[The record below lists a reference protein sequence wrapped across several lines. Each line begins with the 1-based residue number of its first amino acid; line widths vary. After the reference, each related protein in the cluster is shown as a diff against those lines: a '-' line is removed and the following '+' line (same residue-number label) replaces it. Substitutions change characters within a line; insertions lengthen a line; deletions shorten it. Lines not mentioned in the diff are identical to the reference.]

1 MADSKISQLTD
12 GGKVQVTD
20 QVPVSRGG
28 ENRRVQVGAL
38 AALDSLS
45 KADVGLGNVNNTS
58 DASKPVS
65 TATQTALN
73 LKANLASPTFTGTV
87 SGISKNMVGLANVDN
102 TSDANKPISTA
113 TQTALNAKEPA
124 NAFLAKLNVAQ
135 QFTKQHSF
143 LETTLASGVPINWD
157 LDNNQ
162 NASII
167 LTSNSYLLPVNI
179 KNGADYTL
187 TVKQDAVG
195 SRVIL
200 FSNLSFKFPSGG
212 IPVLSTTPNAT
223 DVLKFTAS
231 NGVLLVTSFDKN
243 FISESNPISSRSPA
257 FWINGENVIM
267 SGSNVTQVNDMGTL
281 GYNLTAGSGNTTIS
295 NINGLPALDF
305 GTTVKTNMQR
315 TGVLASD
322 ISTLNAMT
330 IFIVQKILATGSQNW
345 AFNWDST
352 SGLTP
357 SNDILIGSPDAV
369 AGAQRARWLYG
380 NFSNA
385 TDSLLADVT
394 NINVNPKVLCFLKR
408 SNNLGSIYENNNLV
422 LSGTMNGTVTLTD
435 SGTLSV
441 GAGESFSGQF
451 KGLIA
456 EVIVFKTT
464 LLSAD
469 IAAVNQYLQNKYNIF

>member
-1 MADSKISQLTD
+1 VNDLVIYSGTIWQRVPNPNSVNSVFGRTGLVVAQSNDYNAGQVSNTPSGGISSLNVQAAINELALEKI
-12 GGKVQVTD
+12 
-20 QVPVSRGG
+20 
-28 ENRRVQVGAL
+28 
-38 AALDSLS
+38 
-45 KADVGLGNVNNTS
+45 NTS
-58 DASKPVS
+58 EIGVS
-65 TATQTALN
+65 VQPYN
-73 LKANLASPTFTGTV
+73 ANSVL
-87 SGISKNMVGLANVDN
+87 LD
-102 TSDANKPISTA
+102 
-113 TQTALNAKEPA
+113 
-124 NAFLAKLNVAQ
+124 VAQ

-143 LETTLASGVPINWD
+143 LQTTLASGVPINWN
-157 LDNNQ
+157 LDDNQ
-162 NASII
+162 NASVI
-167 LTSNSYLLPVNI
+167 LTNTTYLLPVNI

-200 FSNLSFKFPSGG
+200 FSNLFFKFPSGVA
-212 IPVLSTTPNAT
+212 PVLSTTPNST

-231 NGVLLVTSFDKN
+231 NGVLLLTNFDKN
-243 FISESNPISSRSPA
+243 LISESNAISSRSPA
-257 FWINGENVIM
+257 FWINGENVVM
-267 SGSNVTQVNDMGTL
+267 SGSNVVQVNDMGTL

-295 NINGLPALDF
+295 NINGLPALNF
-305 GTTVKTNMQR
+305 GTTVETNMQR
-315 TGVLASD
+315 TGVLGSD

-357 SNDILIGSPDAV
+357 TNDILIGSPDAA

-385 TDSLLADVT
+385 TNSLLADVT

-422 LSGTMNGTVTLTD
+422 LSGTMNGTITLAD

-441 GAGESFSGQF
+441 GAGKSFAGQF

-464 LLSAD
+464 LLSTD